1 MAAVD
6 ASGQLSTCS
15 KWPYR
20 ILTFLI
26 LPPAFLCFLRTT
38 GEGLLVGWLIAA
50 GSYVI
55 MLSALAFVNQPSGQK
70 YREVIKPVVRLLGV
84 VVWSGFLAAVYFYL
98 YYIIFDRENLF
109 PQ

>member
-1 MAAVD
+1 MEAEE
-6 ASGQLSTCS
+6 ASEQLSTSS
-15 KWPYR
+15 KWLCK
-20 ILTFLI
+20 ILTFLVM
-26 LPPAFLCFLRTT
+26 PAAFLCFLRTT
-38 GEGLLVGWLIAA
+38 GEGLLVGWLVTA

-70 YREVIKPVVRLLGV
+70 YREVIKPIVRLLGV
-84 VVWSGFLAAVYFYL
+84 VVWSGFLAGVYFFL